1 MDIVSIDTPVIDSRK
16 DLFGSLSVNE
26 ELLSHTISSNRY
38 GGLSMIQQ
46 PHINAKDENNTY
58 QVDSE
63 NFGDFIEV
71 IDSFR
76 FLVNTESMTNKQG
89 RKEANK
95 NLSDLG
101 NTMIASSDFMDLLSD
116 AEMVDNGDHFTYT
129 IDVEQEEFEKLS
141 KTMILPE
148 SDVNL
153 DFRGIYGKKSRSK
166 IKDISEARRV
176 EIELNLSKEYIA
188 PSELEIAK
196 EIENLPHPPICFDFH
211 FPSVFIQY
219 LRTMQQVF
227 VILFVGFSST
237 SLSRAVWSVMREL
250 SAAAL
255 HTLSRSKFAY
265 LCDVRI
271 RFYALIGMTSVI
283 YSILLF
289 NALIS

>member
-1 MDIVSIDTPVIDSRK
+1 MIPILLLAANHMGKSRFLNFHADFAYNNQITKGYCRIDSTLDIVSIDTPVIDSRK

-76 FLVNTESMTNKQG
+76 FLVNTESMANKQG

-129 IDVEQEEFEKLS
+129 ICLLY
-141 KTMILPE
+141 T
-148 SDVNL
+148 SD
-153 DFRGIYGKKSRSK
+153 
-166 IKDISEARRV
+166 
-176 EIELNLSKEYIA
+176 
-188 PSELEIAK
+188 
-196 EIENLPHPPICFDFH
+196 
-211 FPSVFIQY
+211 
-219 LRTMQQVF
+219 
-227 VILFVGFSST
+227 
-237 SLSRAVWSVMREL
+237 
-250 SAAAL
+250 AA
-255 HTLSRSKFAY
+255 
-265 LCDVRI
+265 DE
-271 RFYALIGMTSVI
+271 
-283 YSILLF
+283 
-289 NALIS
+289 